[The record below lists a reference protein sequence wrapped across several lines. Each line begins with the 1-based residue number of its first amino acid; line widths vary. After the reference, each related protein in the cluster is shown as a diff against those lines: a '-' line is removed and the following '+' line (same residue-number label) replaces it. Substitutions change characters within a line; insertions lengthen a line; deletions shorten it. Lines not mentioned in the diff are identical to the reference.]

1 MHVRFLR
8 REGRAAVY
16 RIDSGQYEFQAPWP
30 SSK

>member
-1 MHVRFLR
+1 MHVRFPR

-16 RIDSGQYEFQAPWP
+16 QIDSGQYQFQAPWP